1 MEARMNPLR
10 AVLVLAIILVTVA
23 PIWSKPAQAQ
33 DRWGFGTDVGLWAGT
48 TNDTVF
54 ALGFNLDYYLDNAFS
69 VGPMVLLAPVG
80 DLTQIAIA
88 GVARYH
94 LRLRS
99 INVVPFAGLG
109 LVHAD
114 LDRGH
119 GPGRIDKN
127 DTSHFIPIGVT
138 VEYRLAPKIAI
149 ASTLMINLHDL
160 NLDPPVGEDD
170 NSVALMFGMRFGP

>member
-1 MEARMNPLR
+1 MEARMGLSLVR
-10 AVLVLAIILVTVA
+10 VTLVVMVVLGTL
-23 PIWSKPAQAQ
+23 WSGSAQAQ

-109 LVHAD
+109 LIHAD
-114 LDRGH
+114 FDRGQ

-127 DTSHFIPIGVT
+127 DTSHFIPLGVT
-138 VEYRLAPKIAI
+138 VEYRLAPKIAL

>member
-1 MEARMNPLR
+1 MSPFVVRI
-10 AVLVLAIILVTVA
+10 VLVVVVMLGSLAPV
-23 PIWSKPAQAQ
+23 WSGSAQSQ

-94 LRLRS
+94 IRLRS

-114 LDRGH
+114 FDRGQ

-127 DTSHFIPIGVT
+127 DTSHFIPLGVT
-138 VEYRLAPKIAI
+138 VEYRLAPKIAL

-170 NSVALMFGMRFGP
+170 NSIALMFGMRFGP